1 MGLDLQQIQ
10 AFLDNEFA
18 VQLIATAIKF
28 AVVFAICIQV
38 PPIMIW
44 VERRAPALMQRR
56 KGPNRVGFF
65 KLRLWGLLQ
74 SAADAVKL
82 ILKEEIVPRGANKI
96 FFQIAP
102 IFGVIPALLIA
113 CAIPYGNDF
122 QLFGYNIPLSI
133 VNVDVGFL
141 FILAVSSLGIYGITI
156 AGWASNNKYSLLGS
170 LRASAQMIS
179 YEIPLGMSLIPIVL
193 IYGTLDLNQIVIGQ
207 SNLWNWGI
215 ITSPISFMIFFVC
228 MFAETNRAPFDLAE
242 SEAELVAGFHT
253 EYGSA
258 KFALIFLT
266 EYVVMFI
273 LSCLASTV
281 FFGGW
286 QIPFV
291 PHDTLMQLI
300 GGLHIPVLPYLLDLV
315 GWGAPFLSLSL
326 QEMGVHS
333 LIASLIGVAV
343 LFIKAGFFMW
353 MYVWVRWTLPRFR
366 YDQLMSLGWKFMLPV
381 GLANIFVTAIIVA
394 ILNFK

>member
-1 MGLDLQQIQ
+1 MRCAYDRRTRQNERQI
-10 AFLDNEFA
+10 LPHCDS
-18 VQLIATAIKF
+18 IYSKF

-141 FILAVSSLGIYGITI
+141 FILAVSSLGIYGVTI

-215 ITSPISFMIFFVC
+215 ITSPISSM
-228 MFAETNRAPFDLAE
+228 
-242 SEAELVAGFHT
+242 
-253 EYGSA
+253 
-258 KFALIFLT
+258 
-266 EYVVMFI
+266 
-273 LSCLASTV
+273 

-291 PHDTLMQLI
+291 SHDMLLQLI
-300 GGLHIPVLPYLLDLV
+300 GGLQL
-315 GWGAPFLSLSL
+315 PFLSGSL
-326 QEMGVHS
+326 QEIGVHS